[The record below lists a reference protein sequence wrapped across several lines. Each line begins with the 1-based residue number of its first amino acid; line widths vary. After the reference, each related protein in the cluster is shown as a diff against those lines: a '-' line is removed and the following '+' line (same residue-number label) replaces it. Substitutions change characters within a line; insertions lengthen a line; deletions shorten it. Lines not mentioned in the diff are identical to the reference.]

1 MSDPIID
8 WLGRNDL
15 GKYAQVFVDNE
26 VDLATLRVLTD
37 ADLKE
42 LGLPFGPR
50 KRLLAA
56 LRQDHPAESVMGVL
70 TPEGERRQLTV
81 LFCDLVGSTELALQV
96 DPELLE
102 TIIQKYEDA
111 VEACIGRYDGY
122 VYRLLG
128 DGVLAFFGFPLAHES
143 EAARAIRAALEIVE
157 TISHLE
163 VPAVER
169 LTVRIGIATGIVV
182 VAPGKRN
189 VIGETMNLAARMQG
203 VAGPGGIVVSD
214 RVYRLAGGEFDYENL
229 GELDLKGI
237 ATPTP
242 LAPDL
247 NRRAFGFQVIAD
259 GRGG

>member
-1 MSDPIID
+1 MSDPIVD

-15 GKYAQVFVDNE
+15 GQYVQVFVDNE

-56 LRQDHPAESVMGVL
+56 LRQDHPAEPLLGVV

-111 VEACIGRYDGY
+111 CEACIGRYDGY

-128 DGVLAFFGFPLAHES
+128 DGILAFFGFPLAHEG
-143 EAARAIRAALEIVE
+143 EAARAIRAALEIVAA
-157 TISHLE
+157 ISHLE

-169 LTVRIGIATGIVV
+169 LTCELELPRELSWWRQASATSS
-182 VAPGKRN
+182 AKP
-189 VIGETMNLAARMQG
+189 
-203 VAGPGGIVVSD
+203 
-214 RVYRLAGGEFDYENL
+214 
-229 GELDLKGI
+229 
-237 ATPTP
+237 
-242 LAPDL
+242 
-247 NRRAFGFQVIAD
+247 
-259 GRGG
+259 